1 MRENNHNRLILNRI
15 KEHYKLSNDTQL
27 ANFLGITSGTLSG
40 WATNRGIGN
49 WDLIFEKC
57 ENIDLNWLIKGSE
70 VSHNAISEVNEP
82 IVAYNR
88 KCLKCE
94 ASERLISKLEKE
106 NERLWKLIEREE
118 QSRKQA

>member
-82 IVAYNR
+82 IATYNR

-118 QSRKQA
+118 QTRKQA